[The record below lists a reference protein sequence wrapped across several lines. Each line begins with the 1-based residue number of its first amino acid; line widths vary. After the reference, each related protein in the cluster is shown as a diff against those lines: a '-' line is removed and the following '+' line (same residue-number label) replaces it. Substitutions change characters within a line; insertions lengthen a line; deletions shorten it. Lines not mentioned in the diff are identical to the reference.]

1 MKEKSG
7 LRRDGIAEQPGRPS
21 PGPGKDDAAEDATRH
36 PARGAARRRATGRFG
51 VMSLA
56 LLVLLA
62 ASAAHAQR
70 LLTFVPGVSAAS
82 STDDPGPSIGPPPVA
97 VQVDLELLRDDPAW
111 LEVPTPE
118 GETLSAERSVFEDRG
133 NGDLMWSGGQPGAGY
148 DTVVLTVEGGRLVGR
163 FGAAGGGVYQI
174 HAAPDGRGGMAA
186 IVGERP
192 EGWCGAEEADA
203 HAAHEHD
210 HSETF
215 AAGLAAADAPAAR
228 SGAGAGVSSP
238 ESPPRLDILV
248 RYTATAAEN
257 WAYLGGA
264 EAAIRHAGDYLKMV
278 FRNSRI
284 GVEPHIV
291 HIAQAS
297 AKLDRIGRDLGRH
310 EFYGW
315 RRGSMLTAHNYRE
328 GDWRRLRWEH
338 QADMWYLFAG
348 ESPYLH
354 DGSCG
359 RHSLL
364 KRDQEPELKQG
375 TGWSSNHPYCPDY
388 AAVFAHEIG
397 HGLGAHHDPAHVPGF
412 LDPDPAG
419 QYAKLFRPYAM
430 AHVNYDVMP
439 SLGTAVSYEGQI
451 EPFFSS
457 SSVRPWGAAIGVPGG
472 QDNEKILRETAPP
485 STRRSDNWHL
495 QWGLS
500 AQPTDLPARP
510 TGLEARFEGEFA
522 RLTWRDNAPG
532 ADGYEVVHFVIW
544 DEDSKSGGGAFRN
557 KEPVD
562 GRTGSLLPLPPESM
576 VAGAR
581 HEFEVRARKGDV
593 TSLPSTTVV
602 LTFPGDPIAAPSDVS
617 VAVRDDLYAVDVTWT
632 DNSDNETGFD
642 VQLLRDGDPI
652 VRWLTAP
659 DATDDYIFDPWVRP
673 RQGDEYG
680 VRVVAFNAS
689 GQSES
694 SETVTFR
701 WDHPLAVRPPDATA
715 VAIGPTTARLTWT
728 VDPKVLA
735 YNVSA
740 ELNGWQDAR
749 RWRSDRDPG
758 SDGTAWMD
766 FEGLARGG
774 RYTFKVDPVRH
785 SGLDSRA
792 YLTLGE
798 RGVGPRPP
806 SDLSLVTEGRSL
818 RTGGELLR
826 VSWKDNSDDELGFEV
841 QFGSIYQSISSGQG
855 WYRGVV
861 VPRDTES
868 IVLDSHVRFSTPL
881 VVRVFAYNDRGYSVS
896 SPLASPGPVHSQ
908 IVGLTERSG
917 DGEVRWR
924 WQVLF
929 PERVTNVQVSL
940 KTSAE
945 WDRGDPFD
953 PWTNLPASARAYT
966 ATGLENDISYL
977 FAVRALTAN
986 GASETEF
993 LTTRPRAGRQLPPL
1007 PEPTLSHQGP
1017 CRPDLE
1023 RVCLQD
1029 SRFEVK
1035 AQWWRPKGA
1044 SGAGLAVPESTVD
1057 SGLFRFFDS
1066 RNWEV
1071 LIKVLDGCANNGHM
1085 WVLGASTTDLGYRIS
1100 VTDTVTGERRQYEN
1114 EPGRPAP
1121 AIVDNEAFSAPCA
1134 GRGGR

>member
-1 MKEKSG
+1 MFRYTPG
-7 LRRDGIAEQPGRPS
+7 TCGTRRSRGWRAAQPSLNGGTARDCGS
-21 PGPGKDDAAEDATRH
+21 VKCHRAAV
-36 PARGAARRRATGRFG
+36 P
-51 VMSLA
+51 
-56 LLVLLA
+56 LVLAGLLLT
-62 ASAAHAQR
+62 ASAAQAQR
-70 LLTFVPGVSAAS
+70 LLTLVPGVGAAS
-82 STDDPGPSIGPPPVA
+82 SADGPAPSIGLLPTA
-97 VQVDLELLRDDPAW
+97 VRVDLELLRGDPTW
-111 LEVPTPE
+111 LEVPTPD
-118 GETLSAERSVFEDRG
+118 GGVLSAERSVFEDRG
-133 NGDLMWSGGQPGAGY
+133 KGDLMWSGGQRGAGY

-186 IVGERP
+186 IVGDLP
-192 EGWCGAEEADA
+192 EGWCGAEPAGA
-203 HAAHEHD
+203 HAEQGHE

-215 AAGLAAADAPAAR
+215 GLGQMAAAEPGARRDAAR
-228 SGAGAGVSSP
+228 RLSGS

-278 FRNSRI
+278 FRNNRI

-291 HIAQAS
+291 HMAQAS

-315 RRGSMLTAHNYRE
+315 RRGSMLTTHNFRE

-354 DGSCG
+354 DGYCG

-364 KRDQEPELKQG
+364 KRGWEPELDQG

-397 HGLGAHHDPAHVPGF
+397 HGLGADHDPAHVPGF

-457 SSVRPWGAAIGVPGG
+457 SGVRPWGAAIGVPGG
-472 QDNEKILRETAPP
+472 QDNERTLRETAPP
-485 STRRSDNWHL
+485 STRRSDNWRL
-495 QWGLS
+495 LWGLP
-500 AQPTDLPARP
+500 AQPTDLPAGP

-522 RLTWRDNAPG
+522 RLAWRDNAPG
-532 ADGYEVVHFVIW
+532 ADGYEVDHFVIW
-544 DEDSKSGGGAFRN
+544 DEGRNSGGGAFRN
-557 KEPVD
+557 REPVD
-562 GRTGSLLPLPPESM
+562 GRTGSLWPLPPESM
-576 VAGAR
+576 RPGAR
-581 HEFEVRARKGDV
+581 HEFAVRARKGDV
-593 TSLPSTTVV
+593 KSLPSTTVV
-602 LTFPGDPIAAPSDVS
+602 LTLPGAPIEAPSDVS
-617 VAVRDDLYAVDVTWT
+617 VTVDDGLGVVDVTWA

-642 VQLLRDGDPI
+642 VQLLRDGETV
-652 VRWLTAP
+652 VRQWADA
-659 DATDDYIFDPWVRP
+659 DATDVRIYERKVRP

-680 VRVVAFNAS
+680 VRVVAYNKS

-701 WDHPLAVRPPDATA
+701 WDHPLAARPADATA
-715 VAIGPTTARLTWT
+715 VAIGPTAVRVTWT
-728 VDPKVLA
+728 VDPKVGNYLVEA
-735 YNVSA
+735 RLKHWEA
-740 ELNGWQDAR
+740 AR
-749 RWRSDRDPG
+749 RWFPG
-758 SDGTAWMD
+758 DLGAGDKAWVD
-766 FEGLARGG
+766 FKGLARGG
-774 RYTFKVDPVRH
+774 RYTFEVTPFQPY
-785 SGLDSRA
+785 GIDSLA

-806 SDLSLVTEGRSL
+806 SDFSLVSEDGRTRL
-818 RTGGELLR
+818 
-826 VSWKDNSDDELGFEV
+826 SWKDNSHDEQGFEV
-841 QFGSIYQSISSGQG
+841 QIGRILQTISGGQD
-855 WYRGVV
+855 WEREVV
-861 VPRDTES
+861 VPSNTES
-868 IVLDSHVRFSTPL
+868 AVFETPDVRAFNWF
-881 VVRVFAYNDRGYSVS
+881 VRVFAYNDRGYSVS
-896 SPLASPGPVHSQ
+896 SPLAGVRPVHAQ
-908 IVGLTERSG
+908 IVGLTGRSG
-917 DGEVRWR
+917 DREARWS
-924 WQVLF
+924 WQVLS
-929 PERVTNVQVSL
+929 PERVTTVQVSL

-945 WDRGDPFD
+945 RDRGDPFD

-966 ATGLENDISYL
+966 TTGLENDTHYL
-977 FAVRALTAN
+977 LAVRVVTAN
-986 GASETEF
+986 GASETKIGHA
-993 LTTRPRAGRQLPPL
+993 TPREGRQLPPL
-1007 PEPTLSHQGP
+1007 PEPALPHRGP

-1035 AQWWRPKGA
+1035 AQWWRPNGA
-1044 SGAGLAVPESTVD
+1044 SGAGLAVPESTDD

-1071 LIKVLDGCANNGHM
+1071 LIKVLDGCANNGHF
-1085 WVLGASTTDLGYRIS
+1085 WVLGASTTDLGYRIA

-1114 EPGRPAP
+1114 RPGRPAP
-1121 AIVDNEAFSAPCA
+1121 AIVDNKAFSAPCA
-1134 GRGGR
+1134 GGGGR

>member
-1 MKEKSG
+1 MRRSASLLAGGAWRKAVREKGG
-7 LRRDGIAEQPGRPS
+7 LNCDGITEQPGQRLPRS
-21 PGPGKDDAAEDATRH
+21 AGNDAAEGATRH
-36 PARGAARRRATGRFG
+36 PARGAARRRATRPLS
-51 VMSLA
+51 VVSLA
-56 LLVLLA
+56 LTLLLA
-62 ASAAHAQR
+62 GSAAQGQR
-70 LLTFVPGVSAAS
+70 LLTLVPGVSAAS
-82 STDDPGPSIGPPPVA
+82 SADGRGPSIGPLPMA
-97 VQVDLELLRDDPAW
+97 VRVDLELLRGDPAW

-174 HAAPDGRGGMAA
+174 HADRAGRGGMAA
-186 IVGERP
+186 IVGDLP

-228 SGAGAGVSSP
+228 RGAGAGVSSP

-257 WAYLGGA
+257 WAWLGGA

-291 HIAQAS
+291 HIAEAP
-297 AKLDRIGRDLGRH
+297 ARLDRIGRDLGRH
-310 EFYGW
+310 EFHGW
-315 RRGSMLTAHNYRE
+315 RRGSMLRLYDGHE
-328 GDWRRLRWEH
+328 GDWRRLRREH
-338 QADMWYLFAG
+338 RADLLYLFAG

-354 DGSCG
+354 DGVCG
-359 RHSLL
+359 QHSLL
-364 KRDQEPELKQG
+364 RSGKDPAAYG
-375 TGWSSNHPYCPDY
+375 GSGWSSNHPFCPDY
-388 AAVFAHEIG
+388 AVVFAHEIG
-397 HGLGAHHDPAHVPGF
+397 HGLGAHHDPPHVPGF
-412 LDPDPAG
+412 LHPDPAG
-419 QYAKLFRPYAM
+419 QFAKLFRPYAL

-451 EPFFSS
+451 EPFYSS
-457 SSVRPWGAAIGVPGG
+457 SSVRPWGAVIGVPGG
-472 QDNEKILRETAPP
+472 QDNERTLRETAPLKA
-485 STRRSDNWHL
+485 RSGESL
-495 QWGLS
+495 PTLEGLP
-500 AQPTDLPARP
+500 AQPT
-510 TGLEARFEGEFA
+510 GLQARFEGEFA
-522 RLTWRDNAPG
+522 RLTWRDNAPD
-532 ADGYEVVHFVIW
+532 ADRYEIDQWVAW
-544 DEDSKSGGGAFRN
+544 DEGGIYLYLYDQPA
-557 KEPVD
+557 D
-562 GRTGSLLPLPPESM
+562 GRTGSLLTLPPESM

-581 HEFEVRARKGDV
+581 HEFRVSARKGDV
-593 TSLPSTTVV
+593 QSLSSTRVFLV
-602 LTFPGDPIAAPSDVS
+602 FPGDPIAAPSGVS
-617 VAVRDDLYAVDVTWT
+617 VTVDDDLGQVDVTWT

-642 VQLLRDGDPI
+642 VQLLHEGEPVLRE
-652 VRWLTAP
+652 WAP
-659 DATDDYIFDPWVRP
+659 ADATEPISPFYDRSVRP

-680 VRVVAFNAS
+680 VRVVAYNKS

-701 WDHPLAVRPPDATA
+701 WDHPLAARPPDPTA
-715 VAIGPTTARLTWT
+715 VAIGPTTVRVTWT
-728 VDPKVLA
+728 VDPKVAFYRVDAQL
-735 YNVSA
+735 
-740 ELNGWQDAR
+740 EGWASQR
-749 RWRSDRDPG
+749 HWHPGDPE
-758 SDGTAWMD
+758 SDGRAWMD

-774 RYTFKVDPVRH
+774 RYTFAVDPIRR
-785 SGLDSRA
+785 SGPDSLA

-798 RGVGPRPP
+798 RGPGPRPP
-806 SDLSLVTEGRSL
+806 SDLSLVTEG
-818 RTGGELLR
+818 ELMRL
-826 VSWKDNSDDELGFEV
+826 SWKDNSDDELGFEV
-841 QFGSIYQSISSGQG
+841 QMGTISQTISDGQD
-855 WYRGVV
+855 WLRAVV

-868 IVLDSHVRFSTPL
+868 VVFRFGYGFAGPPVL
-881 VVRVFAYNDRGYSVS
+881 RVFAYNDRGYSVS
-896 SPLASPGPVHSQ
+896 SPLTPKEPGYARVT
-908 IVGLTERSG
+908 GLTSRSG
-917 DGEVRWR
+917 DGEARWR
-924 WQVLF
+924 WQVVL
-929 PERVTNVQVSL
+929 PEHVTSVQVYL
-940 KTSAE
+940 APDD
-945 WDRGDPFD
+945 WRLGDPID
-953 PWTNLPASARAYT
+953 DWKSLPASARAFT
-966 ATGLENDISYL
+966 ATGLKNDAHYL
-977 FAVRALTAN
+977 LAVRVVTAN
-986 GASETEF
+986 GPSEIETE
-993 LTTRPRAGRQLPPL
+993 TAIPREGRQLPPL
-1007 PEPTLSHQGP
+1007 PEPALSHQGP

-1044 SGAGLAVPESTVD
+1044 SGAGLAVPEGTDD

-1071 LIKVLDGCANNGHM
+1071 LIKVLDGCANNGHI

-1114 EPGRPAP
+1114 QPGRPAP

>member
-36 PARGAARRRATGRFG
+36 PARGATGRRATRHYG
-51 VMSLA
+51 VVPLA
-56 LLVLLA
+56 LLALLLA
-62 ASAAHAQR
+62 ASDASAQR
-70 LLTFVPGVSAAS
+70 LLTLVPGVSAAS
-82 STDDPGPSIGPPPVA
+82 STDGPGPSIGPLPVA
-97 VQVDLELLRDDPAW
+97 VRVDLELLRGDPSW

-186 IVGERP
+186 IVGDLP

-203 HAAHEHD
+203 HDMHEHD
-210 HSETF
+210 HPETF
-215 AAGLAAADAPAAR
+215 AAGPAAGDGPAPR
-228 SGAGAGVSSP
+228 RDSLQQVSSP
-238 ESPPRLDILV
+238 GSADRLDILV

-257 WAYLGGA
+257 WAWLGGA

-359 RHSLL
+359 VHSLL
-364 KRDQEPELKQG
+364 KRDQEPELNQG
-375 TGWSSNHPYCPDY
+375 TGWSSNHPFCPDY

-397 HGLGAHHDPAHVPGF
+397 HGLGADHDPPHVPGF

-419 QYAKLFRPYAM
+419 QYASLFRPYAM

-439 SLGTAVSYEGQI
+439 SLGTAVSYESQI
-451 EPFFSS
+451 EPFYSS
-457 SSVRPWGAAIGVPGG
+457 SSVRPWGAVIGVPGG
-472 QDNEKILRETAPP
+472 QDNASTLRETAPLVA
-485 STRRSDNWHL
+485 RSGESL
-495 QWGLS
+495 PTLEGLP
-500 AQPTDLPARP
+500 AQPT
-510 TGLEARFEGEFA
+510 GLRVRFEGEFA
-522 RLTWRDNAPG
+522 RLAWRDNAPD
-532 ADGYEVVHFVIW
+532 ADGYEMDHWVRW
-544 DEDSKSGGGAFRN
+544 DEGGIYLYLYDQPA
-557 KEPVD
+557 D
-562 GRTGSLLPLPPESM
+562 GRTGSLLALPPESM

-581 HEFEVRARKGDV
+581 HEFRVSARKGAV
-593 TSLPSTTVV
+593 QSLPSTRVA
-602 LTFPGDPIAAPSDVS
+602 LTFPGDPIAAPSGVS
-617 VAVRDDLYAVDVTWT
+617 VTVSDGLGSVDVTWT
-632 DNSDNETGFD
+632 DNSDNETRFD
-642 VQLLRDGDPI
+642 VQLLRNGDP
-652 VRWLTAP
+652 VLREWANA
-659 DATDDYIFDPWVRP
+659 DATDVRLFEDYVRP
-673 RQGDEYG
+673 RQGDKYG
-680 VRVVAFNAS
+680 VRVVAYNAS

-701 WDHPLAVRPPDATA
+701 WDHPLAARPPNATA
-715 VAIGPTTARLTWT
+715 SAIGPTTVRVRWT
-728 VDPKVLA
+728 VDPEVRFYYVRARL
-735 YNVSA
+735 
-740 ELNGWQDAR
+740 EGWTHER
-749 RWRSDRDPG
+749 RWLPG
-758 SDGTAWMD
+758 DNESAGAAWMD

-774 RYTFKVDPVRH
+774 RYTFEVTPITPFGIDSKV
-785 SGLDSRA
+785 

-806 SDLSLVTEGRSL
+806 SDLFLVSEDGLTRL
-818 RTGGELLR
+818 
-826 VSWKDNSDDELGFEV
+826 SWKDNSHNELGFEV
-841 QFGSIYQSISSGQG
+841 QVGIVVEAFRSSQS
-855 WYRGVV
+855 WDREVV
-861 VPRDTES
+861 VPPDTES
-868 IVLDSHVRFSTPL
+868 AVFWTPNL
-881 VVRVFAYNDRGYSVS
+881 QAWNYLVRVFAFNDRGYSVS
-896 SPLASPGPVHSQ
+896 SPLAGARPVHSQ
-908 IVGLTERSG
+908 IVGLTARSG
-917 DGEVRWR
+917 NGQARWR
-924 WQVLF
+924 WNVLF
-929 PERVTNVQVSL
+929 PESVTGVQVSL
-940 KTSAE
+940 KTTAE
-945 WDRGDPFD
+945 WDRGDPFE

-966 ATGLENDISYL
+966 ATGLKNDTKYL
-977 FAVRALTAN
+977 LAVRVVAAG
-986 GASETEF
+986 GASAIETR
-993 LTTRPRAGRQLPPL
+993 TAIPREGRQLPPL
-1007 PEPTLSHQGP
+1007 PEPALSHRGP

-1035 AQWWRPKGA
+1035 AQWWRPNGA
-1044 SGAGLAVPESTVD
+1044 SGAGLAVPESTGD

-1085 WVLGASTTDLGYRIS
+1085 WVLGASTTDLGYRIA

-1114 EPGRPAP
+1114 QPGRPAP

>member
-1 MKEKSG
+1 MFRYTPG
-7 LRRDGIAEQPGRPS
+7 TCGTRRSRGWRAAQPSLNGGTARDCGS
-21 PGPGKDDAAEDATRH
+21 VKCHRAAV
-36 PARGAARRRATGRFG
+36 P
-51 VMSLA
+51 
-56 LLVLLA
+56 LVLAGLLLT
-62 ASAAHAQR
+62 ASAAQAQR
-70 LLTFVPGVSAAS
+70 LLTLVPGVGAAS
-82 STDDPGPSIGPPPVA
+82 SADGPAPSIGPLPTA
-97 VQVDLELLRDDPAW
+97 VRVDLELLRGDPTW
-111 LEVPTPE
+111 LEVPTPD
-118 GETLSAERSVFEDRG
+118 GGVLSAERSVFEDRG
-133 NGDLMWSGGQPGAGY
+133 KGDLMWSGGRRGAGY

-186 IVGERP
+186 IVGDLP
-192 EGWCGAEEADA
+192 EGWCGADA
-203 HAAHEHD
+203 AGEHAAHEHN

-215 AAGLAAADAPAAR
+215 AAGLAVGDEPAPRRDAAR
-228 SGAGAGVSSP
+228 RLSGS
-238 ESPPRLDILV
+238 ESRPRLDILV

-364 KRDQEPELKQG
+364 KRGWEPELDQG
-375 TGWSSNHPYCPDY
+375 TGWSSNHPFCPDY

-495 QWGLS
+495 QWGLP

-544 DEDSKSGGGAFRN
+544 DGGRKSGGGAFRN
-557 KEPVD
+557 FEPAD
-562 GRTGSLLPLPPESM
+562 ERTGSLLPLPPESM
-576 VAGAR
+576 KPGAR

-593 TSLPSTTVV
+593 KSLPSTAVV
-602 LTFPGDPIAAPSDVS
+602 LTFPGGPIAAPSDVS
-617 VAVRDDLYAVDVTWT
+617 VTVDDGLEVVDVAWT
-632 DNSDNETGFD
+632 DNSDNETEFD
-642 VQLLRDGDPI
+642 VQLLRDGETV
-652 VRWLTAP
+652 VRQWADA
-659 DATDDYIFDPWVRP
+659 DATDVRIYQRKVRP

-680 VRVVAFNAS
+680 VRVVAYNKS
-689 GQSES
+689 DQSES

-701 WDHPLAVRPPDATA
+701 WDHPLAARPTNPVATA
-715 VAIGPTTARLTWT
+715 TGPTTARLTWT
-728 VDPKVLA
+728 VDPNVLF
-735 YNVSA
+735 YHVSA
-740 ELNGWQDAR
+740 RLEGWASQR
-749 RWRSDRDPG
+749 RWHPGDPE

-774 RYTFKVDPVRH
+774 RYTFEVTPITPF
-785 SGLDSRA
+785 GIDSKA

-798 RGVGPRPP
+798 RGAGPRPP
-806 SDLSLVTEGRSL
+806 SDLSLVSEDGLTRL
-818 RTGGELLR
+818 
-826 VSWKDNSDDELGFEV
+826 SWKDNSDDELGFEV
-841 QFGSIYQSISSGQG
+841 QVGILIEAFRTSQT
-855 WYRGVV
+855 WHREVV
-861 VPRDTES
+861 VPPDTES
-868 IVLDSHVRFSTPL
+868 AVFRTPDL
-881 VVRVFAYNDRGYSVS
+881 RGWNRLVRVFAFNDRGYSVS
-896 SPLASPGPVHSQ
+896 SPLAGARPVHSQ
-908 IVGLTERSG
+908 IVGLTARSG
-917 DGEVRWR
+917 DGEARWR
-924 WQVLF
+924 WQVVL
-929 PERVTNVQVSL
+929 PEPVTSVQVRHGL
-940 KTSAE
+940 ARTE
-945 WDRGDPFD
+945 WDDAVH
-953 PWTNLPASARAYT
+953 PWEDLPASARAYT
-966 ATGLENDISYL
+966 ATGLKNDTHYL
-977 FAVRALTAN
+977 LAVRVVTA
-986 GASETEF
+986 GDPSEIEIETAV
-993 LTTRPRAGRQLPPL
+993 PRKGRQLPPL